1 MAGSLGQVRPDGARV
16 DEAMRSYVD
25 RGLWTRR
32 PLGRYLRD
40 AIADVPDRPAVVTR
54 QGTHARTTL
63 TYRELGE
70 RVDRVRGGL
79 AELGVGRGDVVSV
92 MLPNVTE
99 FAELIWAIAELGAVY
114 SGVPTSYGRRETA
127 FMLRRTR
134 AKVLVVPETF
144 RGRDYVGFA
153 RELREEAEHL
163 RTVVVLGDSPAE
175 PGWTSFGELA
185 GVASSVPPA
194 ADDEVAADSL
204 VHLGFTSGTTGEPK
218 AVMNTH
224 QTLEAV
230 LAGWVEHV
238 GRPSLGDTPVNL
250 VCSPI
255 GHHTGFLWGVLLS
268 AYVRGTAVCLDRWDP
283 DVAVTVIRDEGVT
296 TMVAAPTFLQ
306 DLVRVPGA
314 DAEGLPSL
322 RLIAIPGAPIPRALV
337 PAARAQLGCFIC
349 SAWGMT
355 EYGIGISAAPGMDPG
370 RVDATDGVA
379 ATNCLVRVVDPVTR
393 EGMPA
398 GEVGALEI
406 SGPGLFLGYLDRPDF
421 TAEAIVD
428 GWFRTGDLATQYDD
442 GCVELQGR
450 TKDIIIRGGENIPV
464 IDVENLLYRHPDV
477 LDAALVGMPD
487 ERLGERACA
496 VLAVREGAT
505 LALDDLTTFLLAE
518 GLSKHFL
525 PERLEL
531 VDALPKTMSGKIRK
545 VELREWLAGR
555 RKLEASA

>member
-1 MAGSLGQVRPDGARV
+1 MAGSRDPVHPNGARA

-25 RGLWTRR
+25 KGLWTRR
-32 PLGRYLRD
+32 PLSHHLRD
-40 AIADVPDRPAVVTR
+40 AIAAVPDRPAVVT
-54 QGTHARTTL
+54 QGTQTRTAL

-70 RVDRVRGGL
+70 KVDRVRAGL
-79 AELGVGRGDVVSV
+79 VELGVGQGDVVAV
-92 MLPNVTE
+92 MLPNVAE
-99 FAELIWAIAELGAVY
+99 FAELIWAVAELGGVY

-127 FMLRRTR
+127 FMLRRTK

-144 RGRDYVGFA
+144 RGRDYVDFA

-163 RTVVVLGDSPAE
+163 GTVVVLGDSPAE
-175 PGWTSFGELA
+175 SGWIPYGQLTEPAPG
-185 GVASSVPPA
+185 ASSA
-194 ADDEVAADSL
+194 THDDVAAGSL

-224 QTLEAV
+224 QTLDAV
-230 LAGWVEHV
+230 LAGWIEHV
-238 GRPSLGDTPVNL
+238 GRSSLGDPPVNL

-268 AYVRGTAVCLDRWDP
+268 AYVKGTAVCLDRWDP
-283 DVAVTVIRDEGVT
+283 GVAAEVIRTEKVT

-314 DAEGLPSL
+314 GKDGLPSL
-322 RLIAIPGAPIPRALV
+322 HLIAIPGAPIPRALV

-355 EYGIGISAAPGMDPG
+355 EYGIGISADPGMDPE

-379 ATNCLVRVVDPVTR
+379 ATNCRVRVVDPATR
-393 EGMPA
+393 EPMPA
-398 GEVGALEI
+398 GQAGALEI

-421 TAEAIVD
+421 TTEAIVD

-477 LDAALVGMPD
+477 LDAAVVGMPD

-496 VLAVREGAT
+496 VLAVREGTT
-505 LALDDLTTFLLAE
+505 LTLEDVTGFLLTE

-545 VELREWLAGR
+545 VELREWLAGGR
-555 RKLEASA
+555 QLEASA